1 MSASFIF
8 VAGILNIGVWRH
20 AKYLKMFDPKKITLA
35 DDYKLTEV
43 SRVCDKVEEPEKSKI

>member
-20 AKYLKMFDPKKITLA
+20 AKYLKMFDPKKNTLS
-35 DDYKLTEV
+35 DDYKLTEI
-43 SRVCDKVEEPEKSKI
+43 SRVCEKVEEPEKSKI